1 MNADE
6 YAQHFVKKYQKCN
19 WKEFDLYLFMYSVVR
34 EVLIMESIDKDGDI
48 K

>member
-19 WKEFDLYLFMYSVVR
+19 WKEMDLENVYV
-34 EVLIMESIDKDGDI
+34 G
-48 K
+48 